1 MTNIKQHLIDK
12 VLIPIE
18 EAGFKAYFVGG
29 CVRDKLMGKKPHD
42 FDITTNAQPS
52 DLHKIFSKF
61 SNVSKNAEQFGI
73 TMVLI
78 PTLVQGDDLEPSY
91 MEVEIATFRKDVSK
105 GRHPEVSLEATLEED
120 ASRRDFRINAMYEDK
135 DGNII
140 DPFDGQKDIEQ
151 KALRFVGNPKDR
163 LEEDP
168 LRAFRFVR
176 FLAKTGFTAAY
187 DTEEIK
193 RACESLDFSEV
204 SKERML
210 KEFKQIIAGR
220 FFTYQSEAFHFA
232 YAARVFEV
240 VGLLDIFSAMDEI
253 DQAWR
258 WHAEG
263 SVFKDPE
270 GKEFLV
276 MEQRDFTGCTPI
288 SHGSVLAHTFL
299 TFAEMHKI
307 IFEGKNIP
315 ELEMEFDTEKIFGLK
330 LGALLHDIGKCH
342 CQHQGIRTKT
352 FMFDGKEILEKD
364 IPKVSEHPQ
373 TGIEPAEKFCKALK
387 MSNDETH
394 LICSMVAHHMAAH
407 ELNKK
412 SRFHDILKFV
422 KHPHFKEIMMVA
434 LADERGAIKLEG
446 FDERGCVTEIM
457 KDERVIKAMGM
468 EVPKP
473 ILTGDDLIKFGR
485 KPGPLF
491 RKMLDVA
498 FGIQVDQKIT
508 DKKMLYKMVK
518 NVELSKEEM

>member
-1 MTNIKQHLIDK
+1 MKDQLIEK
-12 VLIPIE
+12 VLKPIE
-18 EAGFKAYFVGG
+18 AAGFKAYFVGG
-29 CVRDKLMGKKPHD
+29 CVRDKLMGKEPHD
-42 FDITTNAQPS
+42 FDITTDAHPS
-52 DLHKIFSKF
+52 DLRKIFSKF
-61 SNVSKNAEQFGI
+61 SNVSKNAEQFGV
-73 TMVLI
+73 TMPLI
-78 PTLVQGDDLEPSY
+78 EINGKLE
-91 MEVEIATFRKDVSK
+91 EIEIATFRKDVSK

-135 DGNII
+135 NGNII
-140 DPFDGQKDIEQ
+140 DPFGGQKDIEQ

-193 RACESLDFSEV
+193 RACEGLDFSEV

-210 KEFKQIIAGR
+210 KEFKQIIAGK
-220 FFTYQSEAFHFA
+220 FFTYKSEAFHFA

-240 VGLLDIFSAMDEI
+240 VGLLDIFEKMDEVE
-253 DQAWR
+253 QAWR

-263 SVFKDPE
+263 SIFLNLE
-270 GKEFLV
+270 GKEEWV
-276 MEQRDFTGCTPI
+276 WEQKDFRGYTPI
-288 SHGSVLAHTFL
+288 EHGSVLAHTFL

-307 IFEGKNIP
+307 IFEGANVP
-315 ELEMEFDTEKIFGLK
+315 ELEMELDTEKIFLLK
-330 LGALLHDIGKCH
+330 LSALLHDVGKCY
-342 CQHQGIRTKT
+342 CQHQGTRTKT
-352 FMFDGKEILEKD
+352 FMFDGKEILESD
-364 IPKVSEHPQ
+364 IPVVNEHPER
-373 TGIEPAEKFCKALK
+373 GIEPAEKFCKALK
-387 MSNDETH
+387 MSNEETH
-394 LICSMVAHHMAAH
+394 FICSMVAHHMEAH
-407 ELNKK
+407 ELNSHKHF
-412 SRFHDILKFV
+412 SDILKFV

-446 FDERGCVTEIM
+446 FDERGCVAEIM
-457 KDERVIKAMGM
+457 KDERVIKAMEM

-498 FGIQVDQKIT
+498 FGIQVDQGIT
-508 DKKMLYKMVK
+508 DKHMLYKMVK
-518 NVELSKEEM
+518 NVELSKDER

>member
-1 MTNIKQHLIDK
+1 MKEYLIEK
-12 VLIPIE
+12 ILKPIE

-29 CVRDKLMGKKPHD
+29 CVRDELMGKKPHD
-42 FDITTNAQPS
+42 YDLVTNATPEA
-52 DLHKIFSKF
+52 LHKIFSKF
-61 SNVSKNAEQFGI
+61 SNVSKNAEQFGVTI
-73 TMVLI
+73 VLI
-78 PTLVQGDDLEPSY
+78 PNPVQVDDLEPSY
-91 MEVEIATFRKDVSK
+91 MEVEIATFRKDISK

-120 ASRRDFRINAMYEDK
+120 ASRRDFTINAMYEDK

-151 KALRFVGNPKDR
+151 RALRFVGDPKER

-193 RACESLDFSEV
+193 KACEDLDFSEV

-220 FFTYQSEAFHFA
+220 FFTYKSEAFHFA

-240 VGLLDIFSAMDEI
+240 VGLLDIFEKMDEI
-253 DQAWR
+253 RQAWR

-263 SVFKDPE
+263 SIFKDPE

-276 MEQRDFTGCTPI
+276 MEQKDFTGCTPI
-288 SHGSVLAHTFL
+288 EHGSVLAHTFL

-307 IFEGKNIP
+307 IFEGANVP
-315 ELEMEFDTEKIFGLK
+315 ELEMDLDEEQKFLLK
-330 LGALLHDIGKCH
+330 LSALLHDLGKCY
-342 CQHQGIRTKT
+342 CQHQGVRTKT
-352 FMFDGKEILEKD
+352 FMFDGKEILEVL
-364 IPKVSEHPQ
+364 IPVVNEHPT
-373 TGIEPAEKFCKALK
+373 TGIEPAERFCKALK
-387 MSNDETH
+387 MSNEETH
-394 LICSMVAHHMAAH
+394 FVCSMVAHHMAAH

-412 SRFHDILKFV
+412 SHFSDILKFV
-422 KHPHFKEIMMVA
+422 KHPHFKEIMMIA

-446 FDERGCVTEIM
+446 FDERGCVAEIM
-457 KDERVIKAMGM
+457 KDERVIKAQKMDI
-468 EVPKP
+468 PKP

-491 RKMLDVA
+491 RKMLEVA
-498 FGIQVDQKIT
+498 HNIQIDQGIT
-508 DKKMLYKMVK
+508 DKHMLYKMVK
-518 NVELSKEEM
+518 NVELSKDEK

>member
-1 MTNIKQHLIDK
+1 MTDIKQHLIDK

-29 CVRDKLMGKKPHD
+29 CVRDELMGKKPHD
-42 FDITTNAQPS
+42 YDLVTNATPET
-52 DLHKIFSKF
+52 LHKIFSKF
-61 SNVSKNAEQFGI
+61 SSVSKNAEQFGV

-78 PTLVQGDDLEPSY
+78 PSLVQGDDLEPSY

-140 DPFDGQKDIEQ
+140 DPFNGQKDIEQ
-151 KALRFVGNPKDR
+151 KALRFVGNPKER

-193 RACESLDFSEV
+193 RACEDLDFSEV

-210 KEFKQIIAGR
+210 KEFKQIIAGK
-220 FFTYQSEAFHFA
+220 FFTYRSEAFHFA

-240 VGLLDIFSAMDEI
+240 VGLLGIFTEMDMIE
-253 DQAWR
+253 QAWR

-263 SVFKDPE
+263 AVFEDSKGEP
-270 GKEFLV
+270 FLV
-276 MEQRDFTGCTPI
+276 MEQKDFKGCTPI
-288 SHGSVLAHTFL
+288 EHGSVLAHTFL

-307 IFEGKNIP
+307 IFEGANIP
-315 ELEMEFDTEKIFGLK
+315 ELKMDLDEEKIFLLK
-330 LGALLHDIGKCH
+330 ISALLHDLGKCY
-342 CQHQGIRTKT
+342 CQYQGVRTKT
-352 FMFDGKEILEKD
+352 FVFDGKEILEKD
-364 IPKVSEHPQ
+364 IPVVTEHPER
-373 TGIEPAEKFCKALK
+373 GIEPAKEFCKTLK
-387 MSNDETH
+387 MSNEETH
-394 LICSMVAHHMAAH
+394 FICSMVAHHMAAH
-407 ELNKK
+407 ELSARKHF
-412 SRFHDILKFV
+412 SDILKFV

-446 FDERGCVTEIM
+446 FDERGCVAEIM
-457 KDERVIKAMGM
+457 KDERVIKAIGM
-468 EVPKP
+468 EIPKP
-473 ILTGDDLIKFGR
+473 ILTGNDLIKFGR
-485 KPGPLF
+485 TPGPLY
-491 RKMLDVA
+491 RKMLEVA
-498 FGIQVDQKIT
+498 HNIQIDQDIT
-508 DKKMLYKMVK
+508 DKHMLYKMVK
-518 NVELSKEEM
+518 NVELAKGE

>member
-1 MTNIKQHLIDK
+1 MTDIKQHLIDK

-29 CVRDKLMGKKPHD
+29 CVRDKLMGKEPHD
-42 FDITTNAQPS
+42 YDICTSATPEQLHTIFD
-52 DLHKIFSKF
+52 KF
-61 SNVSKNAEQFGI
+61 SNVSKNSEQFGV
-73 TMVLI
+73 TMPLI
-78 PTLVQGDDLEPSY
+78 DINGKLE
-91 MEVEIATFRKDVSK
+91 EIEIATFRKDVSK

-135 DGNII
+135 DGNIV
-140 DPFDGQKDIEQ
+140 DPFNGQKDIEQ
-151 KALRFVGNPKDR
+151 KALRFVGDPKER

-193 RACESLDFSEV
+193 RACEGLDFSEV

-210 KEFKQIIAGR
+210 KEFKQIIAGK
-220 FFTYQSEAFHFA
+220 FFTYKSEAFHFA

-240 VGLLDIFSAMDEI
+240 VGLLDIFTEMDMIE
-253 DQAWR
+253 QAWR

-263 SVFKDPE
+263 AVFEDPKGE
-270 GKEFLV
+270 PFLV
-276 MEQRDFTGCTPI
+276 MEQKDFKGCTPVE
-288 SHGSVLAHTFL
+288 HGSVLAHTFL

-307 IFEGKNIP
+307 IFEGANVP
-315 ELEMEFDTEKIFGLK
+315 ELEMDLDEEQIFLLK

-342 CQHQGIRTKT
+342 CQHQGKRTKT
-352 FMFDGKEILEKD
+352 FMFDGTEILEED
-364 IPKVSEHPQ
+364 IPVVNEHPQ
-373 TGIEPAEKFCKALK
+373 TGIEPAEKFCKTLK
-387 MSNDETH
+387 MSNEETH
-394 LICSMVAHHMAAH
+394 FICSMVAHHMEAH
-407 ELNKK
+407 ELNSHKHF
-412 SRFHDILKFV
+412 SDILKFV

-446 FDERGCVTEIM
+446 FDERGCVAEIM
-457 KDERVIKAMGM
+457 KDERVIKAQEM
-468 EVPKP
+468 EIPKP

-491 RKMLDVA
+491 RKMLEVA
-498 FGIQVDQKIT
+498 HSIQIDQGIT
-508 DKKMLYKMVK
+508 DKHMLYKMVK
-518 NVELSKEEM
+518 NVELAKGE

>member
-1 MTNIKQHLIDK
+1 MKKYLIEK
-12 VLIPIE
+12 ILKSIE

-42 FDITTNAQPS
+42 YDICTSASPEA
-52 DLHKIFSKF
+52 LHKIFSKF
-61 SNVSKNAEQFGI
+61 SNVSKNAEQFGVTI
-73 TMVLI
+73 VLI

-140 DPFDGQKDIEQ
+140 DPFGGQKDIEQ
-151 KALRFVGNPKDR
+151 KTLRFVGDPKER

-220 FFTYQSEAFHFA
+220 FFTYKSEAFHFA

-240 VGLLDIFSAMDEI
+240 VGLLDIFEKMDEI
-253 DQAWR
+253 YQAWR

-263 SVFKDPE
+263 SIFKDPE

-276 MEQRDFTGCTPI
+276 MEQKDFTGCTPI
-288 SHGSVLAHTFL
+288 EHGSVLAHTFL

-307 IFEGKNIP
+307 IFEGANVP
-315 ELEMEFDTEKIFGLK
+315 ELEMNLDEEQKFLLK
-330 LGALLHDIGKCH
+330 LSALLHDLGKCY
-342 CQHQGIRTKT
+342 CQHQGVNH
-352 FMFDGKEILEKD
+352 KELVREL
-364 IPKVSEHPQ
+364 IPLVV
-373 TGIEPAEKFCKALK
+373 L
-387 MSNDETH
+387 
-394 LICSMVAHHMAAH
+394 
-407 ELNKK
+407 
-412 SRFHDILKFV
+412 
-422 KHPHFKEIMMVA
+422 
-434 LADERGAIKLEG
+434 
-446 FDERGCVTEIM
+446 
-457 KDERVIKAMGM
+457 
-468 EVPKP
+468 
-473 ILTGDDLIKFGR
+473 
-485 KPGPLF
+485 
-491 RKMLDVA
+491 
-498 FGIQVDQKIT
+498 
-508 DKKMLYKMVK
+508 
-518 NVELSKEEM
+518 

>member
-1 MTNIKQHLIDK
+1 MKDFETYKKQIIEK
-12 VLIPIE
+12 VMKPIE
-18 EAGFKAYFVGG
+18 AAGFQIYLVGG
-29 CVRDKLMGKKPHD
+29 CVRDELLSKQPHD
-42 FDITTNAQPS
+42 LDLVGSAQPS
-52 DLHKIFSKF
+52 DLRKIFSKF
-61 SNVSKNAEQFGI
+61 SNVSKNAEQFGV
-73 TMVLI
+73 TMPLI
-78 PTLVQGDDLEPSY
+78 EINGKLE
-91 MEVEIATFRKDVSK
+91 EVEIATFRKDVSK

-120 ASRRDFRINAMYEDK
+120 ASRRDFTINAMYEDK
-135 DGNII
+135 DGNIV

-193 RACESLDFSEV
+193 RACEGLDFSEV

-220 FFTYQSEAFHFA
+220 FFTYKSEAFHFA

-240 VGLLDIFSAMDEI
+240 VGLLDIFTEMDMVE
-253 DQAWR
+253 QAWR

-263 SVFKDPE
+263 AVFEDSKGE
-270 GKEFLV
+270 SFLV

-288 SHGSVLAHTFL
+288 EHGSVLAHTFL

-307 IFEGKNIP
+307 IFEGANVP
-315 ELEMEFDTEKIFGLK
+315 ELEMDLDEEKIFLLK

-342 CQHQGIRTKT
+342 CQHQGVRTKT

-364 IPKVSEHPQ
+364 IPVVNEHPER
-373 TGIEPAEKFCKALK
+373 GVEPAEKFCKDLK
-387 MSNDETH
+387 MSNEETH
-394 LICSMVAHHMAAH
+394 FICSMVAHHMEAH
-407 ELNKK
+407 ELGNR
-412 SRFHDILKFV
+412 SRFHSILKFV

-434 LADERGAIKLEG
+434 LADERGGIKLEG
-446 FDERGCVTEIM
+446 FDERGSVAEIM
-457 KDERVIKAMGM
+457 KDERVIKAQEM
-468 EVPKP
+468 EIPEP

-491 RKMLDVA
+491 RKMLETAHD
-498 FGIQVDQKIT
+498 IQIDQGIT
-508 DKKMLYKMVK
+508 DKRMLYRMVK
-518 NVELSKEEM
+518 NVELAKGK